1 MEQRWRRAAALLSLL
16 ALVLAGCGSG
26 SRAPARSLEVTV
38 TVHPDR
44 SAEVVATVTG
54 LALGQD
60 SHLHLSLNGGPEVM
74 LMTEPLD
81 RYWFRN
87 LPPGEHEVR
96 VWVTDQAHRP
106 LNLEKTVRFTVP

>member
-1 MEQRWRRAAALLSLL
+1 MQQWRWAAAVLTLL
-16 ALVLAGCGSG
+16 ALALAGCGSG
-26 SRAPARSLEVTV
+26 SRVPTRSLEVTV

-54 LALGQD
+54 LSLGQD

-81 RYWFRN
+81 RYRFQN
-87 LPPGEHEVR
+87 LPPGEHEIR
-96 VWVTDQAHRP
+96 VWVTDQTHRP